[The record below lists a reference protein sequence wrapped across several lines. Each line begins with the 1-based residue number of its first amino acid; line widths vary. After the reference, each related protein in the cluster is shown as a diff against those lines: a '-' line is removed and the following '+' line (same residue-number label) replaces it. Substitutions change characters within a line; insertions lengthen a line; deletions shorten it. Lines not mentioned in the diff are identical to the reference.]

1 MTSSVDGLVS
11 GINTT
16 QIITQLMAIEAAPQD
31 RLKQKVS
38 TDQTAV
44 ASYQSVNSKV
54 TALKTA
60 ADALASLSTW
70 RSIKA
75 TSSSATVSA
84 TAVAG
89 TTDTAAGTT
98 TFDVAALAKAQITTA
113 RVDPTAPV
121 TSSNSFTIT
130 IGPADV
136 VDPNT
141 GVITT
146 DNSANRKD
154 YTINLTDLTAQGV
167 ATAVNNAGIG
177 VKASVVTTGGAQNIL
192 QFSGTSTGTA
202 NAFSISG
209 FDPPTTNVATAADA
223 RLEIGGGEANGGYD
237 VTSSSNTFTG
247 LLTGVS
253 VTVSKLESDVTV
265 QASQDV
271 GGIADKFQALVDAAN
286 GTLTEITNQT
296 AYDSSSNSG
305 SPLTGDF
312 AVRNMSQ
319 TILSAISMGVQ
330 YPDPN
335 DSTKTKTASLAQMG
349 IQLDETG
356 KITFDRDKFTAN
368 YNADPASIQNFGTIL
383 GNNMSTMSSQ
393 QSTSLTS
400 VITGRNDEITNFN
413 AQIDDWDVRLSV
425 KKQALQTQYSNL
437 EVSLGKLKDQQS
449 WLTGQIAG
457 LS

>member
-16 QIITQLMAIEAAPQD
+16 QMITQLMAIEAAPQD

-38 TDQTAV
+38 TAQTAV
-44 ASYQSVNSKV
+44 ASYQSVNTKV

-70 RSIKA
+70 RGIKA
-75 TSSSATVSA
+75 TSSSPTVSA
-84 TAVAG
+84 TAIAG
-89 TTDTAAGTT
+89 TTNTAAGTT

-113 RVDPTAPV
+113 RVDPTAAV
-121 TSSNSFTIT
+121 TSNNSFTIT
-130 IGPADV
+130 VGPADV

-141 GVITT
+141 GVVTT

-202 NAFSISG
+202 NAFTISG
-209 FDPPTTNVATAADA
+209 FDPATTNVATAADA
-223 RLEIGGGEANGGYD
+223 RLQIGGGEANGGYD
-237 VTSSSNTFTG
+237 VTSGSNTFTG

-286 GTLTEITNQT
+286 ATLTEITNQT
-296 AYDSSSNSG
+296 AYDTSSNTG

-312 AVRNMSQ
+312 AVRNRAQ

-335 DSTKTKTASLAQMG
+335 DSTKTKTVSLAQMG
-349 IQLDETG
+349 IQLDQNG
-356 KITFDRDKFTAN
+356 KITFDRNKFTGN

-383 GNNMSTMSSQ
+383 GNNISTMAGKQ
-393 QSTSLTS
+393 ATSLTA
-400 VITGRNDEITNFN
+400 VITGRNDEISNFID
-413 AQIDDWDVRLSV
+413 QISDWDVRLSV
-425 KKQALQTQYSNL
+425 KKQALQKQYSDL
-437 EVSLGKLKDQQS
+437 EVALGKLKDQQN
-449 WLTGQIAG
+449 WLSGQLAG